1 MLVWPAATMYF
12 LLKNKERLPER
23 NMVAR
28 YSTMF
33 DGIRTEHKSTVVYT
47 GIFILRRLACVAIVV
62 FLYEYEFAKVMGF
75 VVIEIFYLEW
85 TGWCRPHDDY
95 WYNFL
100 ERLNEKGFLY
110 ISYIMFLQT
119 NFIDD

>member
-1 MLVWPAATMYF
+1 MYF

-47 GIFILRRLACVAIVV
+47 GVFILRRLACVAIVV